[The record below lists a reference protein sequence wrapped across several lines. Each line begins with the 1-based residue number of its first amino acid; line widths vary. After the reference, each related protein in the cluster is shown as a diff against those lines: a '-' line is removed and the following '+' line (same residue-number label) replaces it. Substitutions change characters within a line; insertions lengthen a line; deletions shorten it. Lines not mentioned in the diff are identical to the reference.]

1 MQNDSSAKITDII
14 YFHGV
19 TLPIITFNKVKYIP
33 AKCLTDLA
41 GIDWRTAKRSLLVE
55 ENVLL
60 YAVKQFKSPVFAAQ
74 GGSPTT
80 QEEVVHIQFAAEKL
94 LQLQIEWAKV
104 LHDYETHGVAIK
116 NKSQNN
122 ELMQMDQEWL
132 LGIDSHYYNA
142 ETDEVMTV
150 PVQFQ
155 MPKMPFNEFKFGSKL
170 AVDRGHGLKTRWRG
184 INEELNEIL
193 LTDVPV
199 GFTRV
204 RSDAKL
210 SCFTGFTDYSCL
222 KEFNFIKKI
231 IREQGLEGIEKLNQV
246 IAKYNTEQVA

>member
-1 MQNDSSAKITDII
+1 MKRQKIAA
-14 YFHGV
+14 
-19 TLPIITFNKVKYIP
+19 L
-33 AKCLTDLA
+33 
-41 GIDWRTAKRSLLVE
+41 RAKREAELKAKQALAAAGPYELSMTFLVDEVNDVVEQYRE
-55 ENVLL
+55 EHNL
-60 YAVKQFKSPVFAAQ
+60 
-74 GGSPTT
+74 
-80 QEEVVHIQFAAEKL
+80 ENAEATP
-94 LQLQIEWAKV
+94 EHVAYSV
-104 LHDYETHGVAIK
+104 YHGDLIICLK
-116 NKSQNN
+116 NI
-122 ELMQMDQEWL
+122 LIPLDQEWL

>member
-1 MQNDSSAKITDII
+1 MKMKKIAA
-14 YFHGV
+14 
-19 TLPIITFNKVKYIP
+19 L
-33 AKCLTDLA
+33 
-41 GIDWRTAKRSLLVE
+41 RAKREAELKAKQALAAAGPYELSMTFLVDEVNDVVEQYRE
-55 ENVLL
+55 EHNL
-60 YAVKQFKSPVFAAQ
+60 
-74 GGSPTT
+74 
-80 QEEVVHIQFAAEKL
+80 ENAEATP
-94 LQLQIEWAKV
+94 EHVAYSV
-104 LHDYETHGVAIK
+104 YHGDLIICLK
-116 NKSQNN
+116 NI
-122 ELMQMDQEWL
+122 LIPLDQEWL

-210 SCFTGFTDYSCL
+210 SGFTGFTDYSYL

>member
-1 MQNDSSAKITDII
+1 MKMKKIAA
-14 YFHGV
+14 
-19 TLPIITFNKVKYIP
+19 L
-33 AKCLTDLA
+33 
-41 GIDWRTAKRSLLVE
+41 RAKREAELKAKQALAAAGPYELSMTFLVDEVNDVVEQYRE
-55 ENVLL
+55 EHNL
-60 YAVKQFKSPVFAAQ
+60 
-74 GGSPTT
+74 
-80 QEEVVHIQFAAEKL
+80 ENAEATP
-94 LQLQIEWAKV
+94 EHVAYSV
-104 LHDYETHGVAIK
+104 YHGDLIICLK
-116 NKSQNN
+116 NI
-122 ELMQMDQEWL
+122 LIPLDQEWL

-155 MPKMPFNEFKFGSKL
+155 MPKMSFNEFKFGSKL